1 MRRPLVNPSG
11 IVGSE
16 ARVFYNTR
24 DKASPLRLAGRKTA
38 STGAGVT
45 SRDGPRHSADSLPRR
60 TVTMRFRMAYQWA
73 VRSVTATD
81 VNGRHLSELTESDVT
96 VPQRG
101 RHHPLK
107 YFARVRAPMSLT
119 LFIDSSA
126 THPGIIFK
134 TRQGSFAGK
143 PTP

>member
-1 MRRPLVNPSG
+1 MRRPLVSPSG

-16 ARVFYNTR
+16 APVFYNSQDR
-24 DKASPLRLAGRKTA
+24 ASPLRLAGRKTA
-38 STGAGVT
+38 STGAGVA
-45 SRDGPRHSADSLPRR
+45 SIDRPRHSADSLPRR
-60 TVTMRFRMAYQWA
+60 TVTMRLRMANQWA

-81 VNGRHLSELTESDVT
+81 VKGRHLSELTESDIT

-107 YFARVRAPMSLT
+107 YFARVRAPLTLT

-126 THPGIIFK
+126 SHPGMVFK